1 MFLEG
6 VSSKIF
12 RFIFY
17 QRLTALPRRIKL
29 PSAEPKTAKI
39 EVLTSSIKVQN
50 LFTPPTGGGFI
61 EICFII

>member
-1 MFLEG
+1 
-6 VSSKIF
+6 
-12 RFIFY
+12 Y